1 MKKTIYLII
10 TMSLVLM
17 AWNIRAAQ
25 NGKTNTRIEKLS
37 KSGNMYVS
45 FLNKAD
51 VGNLM
56 ESNGFTEEKPKTLTL
71 IIDSYLQIK
80 NALVSD
86 NGGDAAKAGQKLLD
100 AFKNFDKSTL
110 SETQKKEY
118 LDIEEDAV
126 ENAEHIVKNG
136 DRISH
141 QREHFEILSTDIND
155 LITLLGTD
163 KQLYRDFCPMVNNG
177 KGAIWISEIKEIK
190 NPFLGSKSPSCGVI
204 QKEIK

>member
-86 NGGDAAKAGQKLLD
+86 NSGDAAKAGQKLLD

>member
-1 MKKTIYLII
+1 MKKTIYLIATI
-10 TMSLVLM
+10 SLVFI
-17 AWNIRAAQ
+17 AWNTWAAQ
-25 NGKTNTRIEKLS
+25 NEKTNAQVEKS
-37 KSGNMYVS
+37 YNEGNMYVS
-45 FLNKAD
+45 FSNKAD
-51 VGNLM
+51 VGNPM
-56 ESNGFTEEKPKTLTL
+56 ESNGFAKEKAKTLTL
-71 IIDSYLQIK
+71 ILDSYLQLK

-86 NGGDAAKAGQKLLD
+86 NSRDAAKAGQKLLD
-100 AFKNFDKSTL
+100 AFRNFDKSAL

-118 LDIEEDAV
+118 LDIEDDAV

-163 KQLYRDFCPMVNNG
+163 KLLYRDFCPMFNNG
-177 KGAIWISEIKEIK
+177 KGAIWISETKEIK

>member
-1 MKKTIYLII
+1 MKKTIYLIV
-10 TMSLVLM
+10 TLSFVFM
-17 AWNIRAAQ
+17 AWNARAVQ
-25 NGKTNTRIEKLS
+25 NEKTNIRIEKS
-37 KSGNMYVS
+37 CNGGDMYVS
-45 FLNKAD
+45 FPDKAD
-51 VGNLM
+51 AGNLM
-56 ESNGFTEEKPKTLTL
+56 ENNGFAKEKAKTLTP
-71 IIDSYLQIK
+71 IIDSYLQLK

-86 NGGDAAKAGQKLLD
+86 NSGDAAKAGQKLLD

-126 ENAEHIVKNG
+126 ENAEHIVKNS
-136 DRISH
+136 DKIKH
-141 QREHFEILSTDIND
+141 QREHFEILSVDIND

-163 KQLYRDFCPMVNNG
+163 KPLYRDFCPMVNNG

>member
-1 MKKTIYLII
+1 MKKTIYLIATI
-10 TMSLVLM
+10 SLVFI
-17 AWNIRAAQ
+17 AWNTWAAQ
-25 NGKTNTRIEKLS
+25 NEKTNAQVEKS
-37 KSGNMYVS
+37 YNEGNMYVS
-45 FLNKAD
+45 FSNKAD
-51 VGNLM
+51 VGNPM
-56 ESNGFTEEKPKTLTL
+56 GSNGFTKEKAKTLTSIL
-71 IIDSYLQIK
+71 DSYLQLK

-86 NGGDAAKAGQKLLD
+86 NSRDAAKAGQKLLD
-100 AFKNFDKSTL
+100 AFRNFDKSAL

-118 LDIEEDAV
+118 LDIEDDAV

-163 KQLYRDFCPMVNNG
+163 KLLYRDFCPMFNNG
-177 KGAIWISEIKEIK
+177 KGAIWISETKEIK